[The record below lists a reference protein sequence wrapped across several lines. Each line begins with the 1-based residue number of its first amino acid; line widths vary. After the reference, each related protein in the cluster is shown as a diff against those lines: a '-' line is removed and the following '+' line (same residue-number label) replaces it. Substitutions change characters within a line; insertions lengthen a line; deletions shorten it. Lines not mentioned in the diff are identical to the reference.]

1 MTHRHRLSG
10 LPSVRGSCTIASHAD
25 ATAAN
30 LTALA
35 WHSPG
40 QLDRLQ
46 VRVLRLVMATF
57 YPASAQ
63 SALSSQSPH
72 LAVGLGFID

>member
-1 MTHRHRLSG
+1 
-10 LPSVRGSCTIASHAD
+10 VD

-30 LTALA
+30 LTVLA

-46 VRVLRLVMATF
+46 VRVLRLVKATF

-63 SALSSQSPH
+63 SAISGQNPH
-72 LAVGLGFID
+72 LASRLGFID